1 MTNTELLLLAK
12 DSMIEEKE
20 LELNQYSQ
28 YGLEKSSGLKI
39 EKSRIKTLEENLS
52 NLDSIKIEIMY
63 KSVEVNE
70 ELKQELENLVNKMK
84 NYIVPPRFYLRVSTI
99 L

>member
-12 DSMIEEKE
+12 ESMIEEKE

-39 EKSRIKTLEENLS
+39 AKSKNKNTRGGLE
-52 NLDSIKIEIMY
+52 
-63 KSVEVNE
+63 
-70 ELKQELENLVNKMK
+70 
-84 NYIVPPRFYLRVSTI
+84 
-99 L
+99 